1 VPNNPAPAGR
11 GCDRPAEVREWSRM
25 VLNRASS
32 AEGSVGHC
40 HPAEW
45 DPRGK
50 RRTIGY
56 GPAWAG
62 REDGCP

>member
-1 VPNNPAPAGR
+1 
-11 GCDRPAEVREWSRM
+11 M

-40 HPAEW
+40 HLAEW

>member
-1 VPNNPAPAGR
+1 MATFAETAGAVIAVWQP
-11 GCDRPAEVREWSRM
+11 G
-25 VLNRASS
+25 RASS
-32 AEGSVGHC
+32 AEGTVGHC
-40 HPAEW
+40 HPAER